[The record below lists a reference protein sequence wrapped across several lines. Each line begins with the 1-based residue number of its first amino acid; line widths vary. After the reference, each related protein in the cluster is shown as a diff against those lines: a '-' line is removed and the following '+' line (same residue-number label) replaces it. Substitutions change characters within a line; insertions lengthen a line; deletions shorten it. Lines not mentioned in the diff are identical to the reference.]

1 MKHCSKPSSGSNMKI
16 FGLLLWCLLTV
27 INVNSQTTVFSDQF
41 TGTDNTLSTNADPAL
56 TYTSN
61 LSLTPS
67 TTGSASITNNILQMN
82 NGNNS
87 TAASNFNGLG
97 YVTASA
103 STFKTPYKQI
113 LSQNQ
118 NTVTWT
124 VNMRSVRSTALGTTM
139 TNNANNYTLAT
150 ILACDNADPTSAG
163 AKGYGLFL
171 LRATPNTSYN
181 AVYLIYF
188 TNGINGVTYSGTT
201 NQTIITSIQDIY
213 SPSTSNRAYGSFK
226 VTYTPSGNSWQIFYR
241 YDGTTAFTSAD
252 NTSGT
257 WSSSTAA
264 VNSSATNVSLNN
276 FAFAHSFGTTT
287 GQYAQFDN
295 FKVTV
300 DPSNVISYNYKGSG
314 SLHDLTSWEDSQGAN
329 PANFTSDNQLFNII
343 NTTSVTT
350 SEVWTVSGSG
360 SKIIVGNANQAP
372 VTLTINSGN
381 GVIGTMDIAAASGG
395 SNSVI
400 VKDATNIPNF
410 GSLHAT
416 SEVHYQL
423 NASPLPLSATY
434 GKLYIDGTSTVTIG
448 NSSTQPANPQVQ
460 TLFYLGSSA
469 TLTVSSTAYN
479 SVFANIYI
487 TAGGS
492 ASINGI
498 LRTSRTGG
506 LVTFS
511 KASADGSNATGSV
524 LQFQSAEIP
533 GTTLS
538 LTGSSI
544 EFLRSNSGS
553 AQIITPRNDYNNLT
567 ISDGTTGVNNKTLN
581 GSITVAGTLTLN
593 LTQSTLTGTG
603 SISMNDDAI
612 VKVTAGSFENIPFSF
627 GSSVNL
633 MYDGTTLVTTSNEI
647 PTAAAT
653 LNNLTV
659 SNSAGVRLG
668 SNTTV
673 NGTLSVT
680 GALYTSGKFLTLGNS
695 ATASFGPVSALYVES
710 GGTANFASRQVT
722 FESSSAGTARI
733 SVIEGTVS
741 GADNI
746 VFQRYF
752 PAKRAWRLITAPLSG
767 TGSIYSNW
775 QNNGQNISGKGILVT
790 GQGANAATNGLD
802 ASTALSSILTYNQN
816 TNQWQGIT
824 NTKTTNISDF
834 NGYMVFVRGDRN
846 TINLTPGNTS
856 STTIAATGSLKYAD
870 QTFTTNA
877 NSAAFTLI
885 SNPYISPVDFNAIY
899 NDAAN
904 NTSNIQRRIF
914 RWNANQGSSS
924 GSYVTV
930 NYNTVSNSYDVTP
943 PLTNPLII
951 QAGEAFFVQTK
962 TDVTGTVN
970 QLTIKEVH
978 KSSTVS
984 NEVFRNG
991 TQMEKLFIN
1000 LYKSD
1005 ANNDAVLED
1014 GVLINFHNT
1023 YSRSVNSDD
1032 VIKLSGFDES
1042 LSLSRNS
1049 QLLSIEALPLADAG
1063 DTVFLNAANLKT
1075 ANYKFSIDPQNFNA
1089 PDLAAYLED
1098 TYLNTSI
1105 LINLQ
1110 TVTDYSFAA
1119 TAGTNYSG
1127 RFRIVFKT
1135 SSTLSSNN
1143 LTVKASENNNIIK
1156 VEWITDSE
1164 NGIKQY
1170 EVEKSENGISFSKVA
1185 VAPAKENNQKQ
1196 VQYSWI
1202 DNTAVY
1208 NDNFYRIKSVGINN
1222 NIQYSAVVKL
1232 SISKTDKSIR
1242 IFPNPIKGNIFS
1254 IQISGAAGSYTT
1266 ELYNI
1271 AGQKIYTTNVMHTGG
1286 NSTQHISIPSNLP
1299 SGNYQLRI
1307 INENG
1312 ATQTATILLT
1322 K

>member
-1 MKHCSKPSSGSNMKI
+1 MRHYKKLYSRRSTKTLFS
-16 FGLLLWCLLTV
+16 LLICLFVLM
-27 INVNSQTTVFSDQF
+27 NGYSQTTVFSDQF
-41 TGTDNTLSTNADPAL
+41 TGTNNTLSTNADPAL
-56 TYTSN
+56 TYSSN

-67 TTGSASITNNILQMN
+67 ISGSVSIINNMLQISNVSSTTGSSP
-82 NGNNS
+82 
-87 TAASNFNGLG
+87 GLG
-97 YVTASA
+97 YVTAPV
-103 STFKTPYKQI
+103 TNFKTPYNPI

-124 VNMRSVRSTALGTTM
+124 VNMRSIRGTALGTTM

-171 LRATPNTSYN
+171 LRSTSNNIYN
-181 AVYLIYF
+181 AAYLVYF
-188 TNGINGVTYSGTT
+188 TNGINGVSYSGST
-201 NQTIITSIQDIY
+201 NQTIITSIQEIY
-213 SPSTSNRAYGSFK
+213 DPGSGANRAFGSFK
-226 VTYTPSGNSWQIFYR
+226 VTYTPLSNSWKIFYR
-241 YDGTTAFTSAD
+241 YDGITAFTSAD
-252 NTSGT
+252 DPSGT
-257 WSSSTAA
+257 WVSSSS
-264 VNSSATNVSLNN
+264 VINNNATNVSLNT
-276 FAFAHSFGTTT
+276 FGFAHSFGNTSTN
-287 GQYAQFDN
+287 QYAQFDN

-300 DPSNVISYNYKGSG
+300 DASNVVSYNYKGSG
-314 SLHDLTSWEDSQGAN
+314 ALNDVTSWENSQGAN

-343 NTTSVTT
+343 NTTSVAT
-350 SEVWTVSGSG
+350 SGVWTVSGSG
-360 SKIIVGNANQAP
+360 SKIIVGNASHAP
-372 VTLTINSGN
+372 VTCTINSGN
-381 GVIGTMDIAAASGG
+381 GIIGTMDIAAASGG

-400 VKDATNIPNF
+400 VKDASNIPSF
-410 GSLHAT
+410 GILHAT

-434 GKLYIDGTSTVTIG
+434 GKLYIDGTSVVTIG
-448 NSSTQPANPQVQ
+448 NNSGQPANPQVQ
-460 TLFYLGSSA
+460 TLFSLGSA
-469 TLTVSSTAYN
+469 AMLTVSSTAYN
-479 SVFANIYI
+479 SVYANIYI
-487 TAGGS
+487 TSGGT
-492 ASINGI
+492 ASINGT

-524 LQFQSAEIP
+524 LQFQEAETP
-533 GTTLS
+533 GTSLS
-538 LTGSSI
+538 LTGSTI
-544 EFLRSNSGS
+544 EFLRSNSTT
-553 AQIITPRNDYNNLT
+553 AQIITPRNDYHNLT
-567 ISDGTTGVNNKTLN
+567 ISDGTNGVNHKTLN
-581 GSITVAGTLTLN
+581 SSLTVTGTLTLN

-603 SISMNDDAI
+603 SITMNNDAT

-627 GSSVNL
+627 GSTVNL
-633 MYDGTTLVTTSNEI
+633 MYDGTTLTTTSNEI
-647 PTAAAT
+647 PSTAST

-659 SNSAGVRLG
+659 SNNAGVRLG

-680 GALYTSGKFLTLGNS
+680 GALYTSSKSLTLGNT
-695 ATASFGPVSALYVES
+695 AAASFGPASALYIES
-710 GGTANFASRQVT
+710 GGAANFAARQVT
-722 FESSSAGTARI
+722 FESSAAGTARI
-733 SVIEGTVS
+733 GVIEGTVS

-767 TGSIYSNW
+767 SGSIYSNW
-775 QNNGQNISGKGILVT
+775 QNNGQNVSGKGILVT

-802 ASTALSSILTYNQN
+802 ASTTLSSILTYNQN

-824 NTKTTNISDF
+824 NTKSTNVSDF

-856 STTIAATGSLKYAD
+856 STTISATGSLKYAD

-877 NSAAFTLI
+877 TSAAFTLI
-885 SNPYISPVDFNAIY
+885 SNPYISPVDFNSIY
-899 NDAAN
+899 TDAAN
-904 NTSNIQRRIF
+904 SNSNIQRRIF

-924 GSYVTV
+924 GSYVTI
-930 NYNTVSNSYDVTP
+930 NYNTISNSYDVTP

-962 TDVTGTVN
+962 TDVTGTTN
-970 QLTIKEVH
+970 QLTIKEAH

-1005 ANNDAVLED
+1005 VNNDAVLED
-1014 GVLINFHNT
+1014 GVLVNFHNA
-1023 YSRSVNSDD
+1023 YSYSVNNDD
-1032 VIKLSGFDES
+1032 VVKLSGFDES

-1063 DTVFLNAANLKT
+1063 DTVFLNIANLKT
-1075 ANYKFSIDPQNFNA
+1075 ANYKFSIDPQSFNA

-1098 TYLNTSI
+1098 TYLNTSV

-1135 SSTLSSNN
+1135 SSTLAANN
-1143 LTVKASENNNIIK
+1143 LTIKASENNNIIK
-1156 VEWITDSE
+1156 VEWTTDAE

-1185 VAPAKENNQKQ
+1185 VTPAKENNQKQ

-1202 DNTAVY
+1202 DNTSIY
-1208 NDNFYRIKSVGINN
+1208 NDNFYRIKSIGINN

-1254 IQISGAAGSYTT
+1254 IQISGAAGNYTT
-1266 ELYNI
+1266 ELYNM

-1286 NSTQHISIPSNLP
+1286 NSTQHIHIPSNLP
-1299 SGNYQLRI
+1299 TGNYQLKI
-1307 INENG
+1307 MNENG
-1312 ATQTATILLT
+1312 STQTTTILLT